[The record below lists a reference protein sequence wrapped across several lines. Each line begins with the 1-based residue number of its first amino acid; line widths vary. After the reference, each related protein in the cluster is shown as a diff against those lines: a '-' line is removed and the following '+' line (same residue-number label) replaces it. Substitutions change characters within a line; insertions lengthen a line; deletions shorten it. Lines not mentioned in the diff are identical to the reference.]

1 MVDLDKKLKSAFS
14 IGKKTFPNPIWLAS
28 GTAGFGEDLASL
40 IDLNLLGGIVLKGT
54 TIEPKSGNPVPRLV
68 ETPAGLLNAIGL
80 QNPGIEFVLKEKIP
94 FLKQFKVPLILNIAG
109 KNLEEYLAICQRI
122 NGNEDIAAI
131 ELNLSCPNVEKVM
144 DNGANPNW
152 VENVVKEVKK
162 NINIPIIAKL
172 TPNVTSICDIACA
185 AEAGGADAISAIN
198 TLLGMKIDIKT
209 QKPVLANKM
218 GGLSGPAIRPVAV
231 RMIYQMRNKIKIPI
245 VGMGGIMNKEDIF
258 EFFCA
263 GSDAVQLGTAN
274 FIDIN
279 FLQNLL
285 AEVNEK

>member
-1 MVDLDKKLKSAFS
+1 
-14 IGKKTFPNPIWLAS
+14 
-28 GTAGFGEDLASL
+28 
-40 IDLNLLGGIVLKGT
+40 
-54 TIEPKSGNPVPRLV
+54 
-68 ETPAGLLNAIGL
+68 L